1 MDWSNF
7 NLHGDAPE
15 RAFESLT
22 GIIFERWCY
31 REYPSQVSQVIF
43 VNGAG
48 GDGGVEAYARLN
60 NGDIIGL
67 QAKWFREPLE
77 SSQISQIKGSLS
89 TAATQRSGLV
99 RYVVAVP
106 RDLSE
111 VKRVGRNGQKVD
123 TERDRWNNFI
133 NFAKTNHPGIAVDLW
148 DETRI
153 TALLAELG
161 SEGLRRYWF
170 EGSVTDLEYLSLKF
184 NQAQNGWLRNRYTPD
199 LHQSGQIEQD
209 LKIRL
214 NGPGV
219 YPAWLQGV
227 TKMRNLLEDAQVAT
241 NLLRRYPEFMDLP
254 DAENLIQ
261 AAQDWLMEAIA
272 EQVELEQRLSPDNS
286 FPIPDFES
294 KFDITGTRDLQNL
307 INVLLPEDRN
317 ASRENAVEPIGRKLE
332 KLLQRWY
339 EREITPQKLRDW
351 DQPVLYIGEKLM
363 LWQMQFNNI

>member
-1 MDWSNF
+1 MDWSSF
-7 NLHGDAPE
+7 NLHGDAPQ

-22 GIIFERWCY
+22 GILFERWCH

-67 QAKWFREPLE
+67 QAKWFREPLQ
-77 SSQISQIKGSLS
+77 SSQISQIKGSLD
-89 TAATQRSGLV
+89 TAAIQRRGLV

-106 RDLSE
+106 RDLSD
-111 VKRVGRNGQKVD
+111 VKRRAKTVEG
-123 TERDRWNNFI
+123 ERDRWNKFI
-133 NFAKTNHPGIAVDLW
+133 NAAKTNHPGINVDLW

-170 EGSVTDLEYLSLKF
+170 EGSVTDLEYLSIKF
-184 NQAQNGWLRNRYTPD
+184 NQAQNGWLSNRYTPD

-214 NGPGV
+214 NGPGI
-219 YPAWLQGV
+219 YPAWLQGIRQ
-227 TKMRNLLEDAQVAT
+227 MRNLLEDAHVAT
-241 NLLRRYPEFMDLP
+241 NRLRRYLEFMEQA

-261 AAQDWLMEAIA
+261 AAQSWLTEAIS
-272 EQVELEQRLSPDNS
+272 EQVKLENCFCPGNS
-286 FPIPDFES
+286 FPITDF
-294 KFDITGTRDLQNL
+294 GTECDPSGTVDLQNL
-307 INVLLPEDRN
+307 INLLLPEEKKG
-317 ASRENAVEPIGRKLE
+317 SRENAVEPIGKQLQNLRIDKLNKKCIE
-332 KLLQRWY
+332 MNQ
-339 EREITPQKLRDW
+339 QKTGDR
-351 DQPVLYIGEKLM
+351 
-363 LWQMQFNNI
+363 